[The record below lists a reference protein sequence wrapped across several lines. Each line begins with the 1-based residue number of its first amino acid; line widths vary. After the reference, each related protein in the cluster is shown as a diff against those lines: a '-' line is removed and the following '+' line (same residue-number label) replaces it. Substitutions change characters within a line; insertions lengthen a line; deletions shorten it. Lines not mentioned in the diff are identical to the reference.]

1 MLSVVWEKYSDPVPE
16 PLGIREFIYADG
28 GKERRN
34 NLGRGQQHAFLCRNA
49 TLEIDIWEPGHQT
62 ELVGNTC
69 LRTVVQRTLK
79 DVFSCS
85 GLGESFTTYWF

>member
-49 TLEIDIWEPGHQT
+49 TLEIDIWETVERRRPLAVGCIHLESKEQT
-62 ELVGNTC
+62 NKQKKFGPEL
-69 LRTVVQRTLK
+69 
-79 DVFSCS
+79 
-85 GLGESFTTYWF
+85 